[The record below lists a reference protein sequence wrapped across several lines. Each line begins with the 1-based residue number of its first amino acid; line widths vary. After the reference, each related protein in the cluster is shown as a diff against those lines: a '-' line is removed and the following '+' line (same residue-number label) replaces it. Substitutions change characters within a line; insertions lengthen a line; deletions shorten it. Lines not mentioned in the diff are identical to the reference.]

1 MLSQTNLKQFKA
13 YMSYNN
19 NMYRNSYVEVDLDKL
34 KHNIQYFLNKSNKKM
49 IGVLKANG
57 YGIADYVEASVLLEQ
72 GVDFFAVSSL
82 DEALRLRKHDIPGEI
97 LILGYVS
104 VDTMDLIK
112 ENNLSIVTTSLDFV
126 EKADLKNIKV
136 HLKLDTGMN
145 RIGIKCNQ
153 AKQALE
159 ILINKGAI
167 VEGIM
172 SHLACADDDLDYSM
186 KQYELFKN
194 TYEELNYDFK
204 YRHISATDGSIIM
217 KDEICNYERIG
228 LGLLGYSSYHT
239 DLLPCVS
246 LKSEVINIKK
256 LEKGE
261 TVSYGRHFTSDGT
274 GYILTIPL
282 GYADGFYRANTG
294 KKAYVEGEYGIIA
307 GSICMDQMMIHT
319 QNYYDVG
326 TVVELIG
333 EHVSAKDR
341 AKELNTIT
349 YEMLTALSERLTRVY
364 IKDNKII
371 KLIDLR
377 FNHMT

>member
-1 MLSQTNLKQFKA
+1 
-13 YMSYNN
+13 
-19 NMYRNSYVEVDLDKL
+19 MYRNSYVEVDIDILNN
-34 KHNIQYFLNKSNKKM
+34 NIDYFLNKSNKKM

-57 YGIADYVEASVLLEQ
+57 YGITDYIVANILLEH

-82 DEALRLRKHDIPGEI
+82 DEALRLRKHDIKGEI

-104 VDTMDLIK
+104 PKFLNLVK
-112 ENNLSIVTTSLDFV
+112 ENDLSIVTVSLDYIQ
-126 EKADLKNIKV
+126 KADLENIKV

-145 RIGIKCNQ
+145 RIGIKVNE
-153 AKQALE
+153 AKKALDC
-159 ILINKGAI
+159 LIEKGSK

-172 SHLACADDDLDYSM
+172 SHLSNADDSEEYSM
-186 KQYELFKN
+186 HQYELFKKV
-194 TYEELNYDFK
+194 YEDLDYDFK

-217 KDEICNYERIG
+217 HDEICNYERIG

-246 LKSEVINIKK
+246 LKSEVINVKK

-261 TVSYGRHFTSDGT
+261 KVSYGGHYISDGT

-294 KKAYVEGEYGIIA
+294 MQVYVDGEYGIIA

-319 QNYYDVG
+319 NNYYEVG

-333 EHVSAKDR
+333 EHLSAKER
-341 AKELNTIT
+341 AKQLNTIT
-349 YEMLTALSERLTRVY
+349 YEMLTGLSERLTRVY
-364 IKDNKII
+364 VKGGQVVKQ
-371 KLIDLR
+371 IDLR
-377 FNHMT
+377 FNE

>member
-1 MLSQTNLKQFKA
+1 MSKKQP

-19 NMYRNSYVEVDLDKL
+19 CMYRNSYVEVDLDRL
-34 KHNIQYFLNKSNKKM
+34 KHNIQYFLNKSDKKM

-57 YGIADYVEASVLLEQ
+57 YGIADYIEANALLEE

-82 DEALRLRKHDIPGEI
+82 DEALRLRKHHIPGQI

-104 VDTMDLIK
+104 PDTMEIIR
-112 ENNLSIVTTSLDFV
+112 NNDLSIVTSSMDFLH
-126 EKADLKNIKV
+126 KADLKDVKT

-145 RIGIKCNQ
+145 RIGIRCDQ
-153 AKQALE
+153 AKEALQLLVE
-159 ILINKGAI
+159 KGAL

-172 SHLACADDDLDYSM
+172 SHLSSADEDPEYT
-186 KQYELFKN
+186 KHQYELFKH
-194 TYEELNYDFK
+194 TYEELDYDFK
-204 YRHISATDGSIIM
+204 YRHISATDGSIILN
-217 KDEICNYERIG
+217 DEICNYERIG

-239 DLLPCVS
+239 ELLPCVS
-246 LKSEVINIKK
+246 LKSEVINVKK

-282 GYADGFYRANTG
+282 GYADGFYRSNTG
-294 KKAYVEGEYGIIA
+294 KKVYIEGEYGTIA

-319 QNYYDVG
+319 DNYYEIG

-333 EHVSAKDR
+333 KHISAKDR

-349 YEMLTALSERLTRVY
+349 YEMLTGLSERLTRVY
-364 IKDNKII
+364 IKNDQVV
-371 KLIDLR
+371 KLLDLR
-377 FNHMT
+377 FDEHE

>member
-1 MLSQTNLKQFKA
+1 
-13 YMSYNN
+13 
-19 NMYRNSYVEVDLDKL
+19 MYRNSYVEVDLDRL

-57 YGIADYVEASVLLEQ
+57 YGIADYIEAAALMEE

-82 DEALRLRKHDIPGEI
+82 DEALRLRKHNIPGQI

-104 VDTMDLIK
+104 PDTLDIVRD
-112 ENNLSIVTTSLDFV
+112 NDLSIVTSSMDFI
-126 EKADLKNIKV
+126 EKADLKDVRI

-145 RIGIKCNQ
+145 RIGIKTAR

-159 ILINKGAI
+159 LLLDKGAL

-172 SHLACADDDLDYSM
+172 SHLSSADEDLDYSM

-194 TYEELNYDFK
+194 TYEELNYDFR
-204 YRHISATDGSIIM
+204 YRHISATDGSIILN
-217 KDEICNYERIG
+217 DDICNYERIG

-239 DLLPCVS
+239 ELLPCVS
-246 LKSEVINIKK
+246 LKSEVINVKQ

-261 TVSYGRHFTSDGT
+261 TVSYGRHFTSDGS

-282 GYADGFYRANTG
+282 GYADGFYRSNTG
-294 KKAYVEGEYGIIA
+294 KQVYVEGEYGTIV
-307 GSICMDQMMIHT
+307 GSICMDQMMIRT
-319 QNYYDVG
+319 EKPYEIG
-326 TVVELIG
+326 TAVELIG
-333 EHVSAKDR
+333 QHISAKDR

-349 YEMLTALSERLTRVY
+349 YEMLTGLSERLTRVY
-364 IKDNKII
+364 IRNNQVVKM
-371 KLIDLR
+371 LDLR
-377 FNHMT
+377 FDEHE